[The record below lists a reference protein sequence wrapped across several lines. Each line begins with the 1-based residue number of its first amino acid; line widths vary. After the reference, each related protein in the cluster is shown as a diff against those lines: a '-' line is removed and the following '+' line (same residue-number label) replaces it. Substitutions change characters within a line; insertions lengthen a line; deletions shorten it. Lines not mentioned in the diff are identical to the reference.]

1 MQPDGMQMSRF
12 WLLAILSE
20 HLITAEPENGL
31 MYLKVYIFKAFYTNL
46 INSHRCDLIR
56 KLWPLHWSRY
66 ENVSVFKGLLLRTQ
80 LWCEKEI
87 IYWFRKWIHLGTLTL
102 KTFLWS
108 CFSIFT
114 RNCVLGS
121 MFWNSGFI
129 PKLYFQH
136 EKETPSLHLT
146 KWAESLGFRIP
157 MWQGDVGKK
166 GSLTVLVFRSG
177 NGESQGLF
185 LIFLFSSKLSEK
197 SDFKLDWEQ
206 LLPRIITWRK
216 EQHAKARFKLTG
228 VHWTIADKI

>member
-66 ENVSVFKGLLLRTQ
+66 ENMSVFKGLLLRTQ

-136 EKETPSLHLT
+136 EKETQACTWQSEQKALDSEFLCDREMWGR
-146 KWAESLGFRIP
+146 KEIWLCLSLG
-157 MWQGDVGKK
+157 QGMVKVKDCFWSFCFPQNCLKRVILNLTESSYFPELSPEGKSNMSGP
-166 GSLTVLVFRSG
+166 GS
-177 NGESQGLF
+177 
-185 LIFLFSSKLSEK
+185 SSLE
-197 SDFKLDWEQ
+197 FIG
-206 LLPRIITWRK
+206 P
-216 EQHAKARFKLTG
+216 
-228 VHWTIADKI
+228 